1 MQLAK
6 QISVMEGLG
15 RSSMYFSDL
24 ELLYNTMDKEEVAAT
39 VKSMPCLISFIKADI
54 FVEAMQFVE
63 YINSLPGN
71 AAQNRIKYII
81 LMTPYVDETHL
92 QNRTSNIN
100 VHIIQQDKPGT
111 SHDDTVYLFTFAK
124 FKLILTG
131 GEGKITSLCPVLGNR
146 YSVIRPGMCP
156 PDLQQLRGKEI
167 GVANAGPPPYLIR
180 SKNEDELEPNGL
192 RKMIGGTSFL
202 IMDIFATKF
211 DFELKMIS
219 KQNSFDGKDGE
230 VATVRVCCNIMINV
244 Q

>member
-111 SHDDTVYLFTFAK
+111 SHDDTVYCLPLQNLNLFLQVAK
-124 FKLILTG
+124 EK
-131 GEGKITSLCPVLGNR
+131 
-146 YSVIRPGMCP
+146 
-156 PDLQQLRGKEI
+156 
-167 GVANAGPPPYLIR
+167 
-180 SKNEDELEPNGL
+180 
-192 RKMIGGTSFL
+192 
-202 IMDIFATKF
+202 
-211 DFELKMIS
+211 
-219 KQNSFDGKDGE
+219 
-230 VATVRVCCNIMINV
+230 
-244 Q
+244 